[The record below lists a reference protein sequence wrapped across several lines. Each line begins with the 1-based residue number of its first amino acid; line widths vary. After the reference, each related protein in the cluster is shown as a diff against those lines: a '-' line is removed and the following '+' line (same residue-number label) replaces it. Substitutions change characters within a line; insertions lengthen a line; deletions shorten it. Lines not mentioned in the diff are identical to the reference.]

1 MASKRPHEGANDT
14 PSAASA
20 KKARKGFSVGPAN
33 LPDGTHLRK
42 GTPMLLASL
51 VYLIADSIV
60 VQKIKRD
67 LIHKAKL
74 KRSYAKLKER
84 EPVLKTTAYT
94 EASPEKA
101 GEWEGPEE
109 PASLEL
115 HPARQAML
123 DAPEEP
129 AQDSATGQSED
140 QRRPRSRKPKPIPFQ
155 KEAREAQ
162 RKKEEA
168 RARQEAYEEASRQRQ
183 QKLEERDKFRKAMAK
198 ARTGGRNGQRKLGRE
213 SQVLLERVKRVL
225 GE

>member
-1 MASKRPHEGANDT
+1 MASKRPHEDINDT
-14 PSAASA
+14 PSAS
-20 KKARKGFSVGPAN
+20 KKPRKGFSVGPAN

-42 GTPMLLASL
+42 
-51 VYLIADSIV
+51 
-60 VQKIKRD
+60 VQKIKKD

-84 EPVLKTTAYT
+84 ELDSKTSIYA
-94 EASPEKA
+94 EAP
-101 GEWEGPEE
+101 PEE

-129 AQDSATGQSED
+129 PQGTTTSTSGD

-162 RKKEEA
+162 KRKEEA
-168 RARQEAYEEASRQRQ
+168 QARQEAYEQSSRQRQ
-183 QKLEERDKFRKAMAK
+183 QKLEERERFRKVMAK

-213 SQVLLERVKRVL
+213 SQVLLEKVKRVL

>member
-1 MASKRPHEGANDT
+1 MISKRPHEDTKDT
-14 PSAASA
+14 PSAS

-42 GTPMLLASL
+42 
-51 VYLIADSIV
+51 
-60 VQKIKRD
+60 VQKIKKD
-67 LIHKAKL
+67 LIHNAKL
-74 KRSYAKLKER
+74 KRSYAKLRER
-84 EPVLKTTAYT
+84 ELDSKTTAYA
-94 EASPEKA
+94 EAPS
-101 GEWEGPEE
+101 EE

-129 AQDSATGQSED
+129 PQGTTTNNSGVAGD
-140 QRRPRSRKPKPIPFQ
+140 QRRPRSRKPKSIPFQ

-162 RKKEEA
+162 RRKEEA
-168 RARQEAYEEASRQRQ
+168 QARQKAYEKASRQRQ
-183 QKLEERDKFRKAMAK
+183 QKLEERERFRKAMAK

-213 SQVLLERVKRVL
+213 SQVLLERVKKVL

>member
-1 MASKRPHEGANDT
+1 MASKRSHEDTNDT
-14 PSAASA
+14 PPIS
-20 KKARKGFSVGPAN
+20 KKPRKGFSVGPAN

-42 GTPMLLASL
+42 
-51 VYLIADSIV
+51 
-60 VQKIKRD
+60 VQKIKKD

-84 EPVLKTTAYT
+84 ELDSKTTTYA
-94 EASPEKA
+94 EAP
-101 GEWEGPEE
+101 PEE

-129 AQDSATGQSED
+129 PQDATGSNSGNSRD
-140 QRRPRSRKPKPIPFQ
+140 QQRPRSRKPKPIPFQ

-162 RKKEEA
+162 KRKEEA
-168 RARQEAYEEASRQRQ
+168 QARQEAYEEASRQRQ
-183 QKLEERDKFRKAMAK
+183 QKLKEREKFRKAMAK

>member
-1 MASKRPHEGANDT
+1 MASKRPHEDANDT
-14 PSAASA
+14 PSAA
-20 KKARKGFSVGPAN
+20 KRTRKGFSIGPAN

-42 GTPMLLASL
+42 
-51 VYLIADSIV
+51 
-60 VQKIKRD
+60 VQKIKKD

-84 EPVLKTTAYT
+84 QPVLKTTAYT
-94 EASPEKA
+94 DTP
-101 GEWEGPEE
+101 PDE

-129 AQDSATGQSED
+129 PPEATTSKSGD
-140 QRRPRSRKPKPIPFQ
+140 QRRPRSTKPKPIPFQ

-162 RKKEEA
+162 KRREEA
-168 RARQEAYEEASRQRQ
+168 QARHEAHEEASRQRQ
-183 QKLEERDKFRKAMAK
+183 QKLEGRERFRKAMAK

-213 SQVLLERVKRVL
+213 SQVLLERVKRVV

>member
-1 MASKRPHEGANDT
+1 MARTSVKVRQCSIPSSKPDT
-14 PSAASA
+14 
-20 KKARKGFSVGPAN
+20 N
-33 LPDGTHLRK
+33 LIT
-42 GTPMLLASL
+42 
-51 VYLIADSIV
+51 
-60 VQKIKRD
+60 VQKIKKD

-84 EPVLKTTAYT
+84 ELDTKPTTYAY
-94 EASPEKA
+94 APS
-101 GEWEGPEE
+101 EE

-123 DAPEEP
+123 EAPEEP
-129 AQDSATGQSED
+129 SQETASSNPAD

-162 RKKEEA
+162 KRKEEA
-168 RARQEAYEEASRQRQ
+168 QARQEAYEESTRQRQ
-183 QKLEERDKFRKAMAK
+183 QKLEERKRFRKAMAK

-213 SQVLLERVKRVL
+213 SQVLLERVKRVV

>member
-1 MASKRPHEGANDT
+1 MASKRPHDDTFDT
-14 PSAASA
+14 PSAS
-20 KKARKGFSVGPAN
+20 KKPRKGFSVGPAN

-42 GTPMLLASL
+42 
-51 VYLIADSIV
+51 
-60 VQKIKRD
+60 VQKIKKD

-74 KRSYAKLKER
+74 KRSYAKLKGR
-84 EPVLKTTAYT
+84 ELDSNTTTSA
-94 EASPEKA
+94 EAPS
-101 GEWEGPEE
+101 EE

-123 DAPEEP
+123 NAPEEP
-129 AQDSATGQSED
+129 PQETTISISGGTGD

-162 RKKEEA
+162 KRKEEA
-168 RARQEAYEEASRQRQ
+168 QARQEAYEESSRLRQ
-183 QKLEERDKFRKAMAK
+183 QKLEERERFRRAMAK

-213 SQVLLERVKRVL
+213 SQVLLERVRRVV